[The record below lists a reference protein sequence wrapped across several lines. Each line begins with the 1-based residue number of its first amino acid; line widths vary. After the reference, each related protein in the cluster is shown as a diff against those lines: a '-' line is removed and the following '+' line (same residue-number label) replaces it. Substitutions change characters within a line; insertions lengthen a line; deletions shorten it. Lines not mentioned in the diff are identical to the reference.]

1 MHRSAINATC
11 RIVLATYLSMLRPS
25 SRLWCWTSL
34 LIVHLYAPV
43 ASALQPN
50 LKISQLQHTA
60 WRTAE
65 GAPAD
70 IWALAQSADGFLL
83 LGTGSGVYRF
93 DGVMF
98 ERVISSN
105 NSDLAFRNVTA
116 LMALPSRELWIGYY
130 AGGVSQLKDGVLKN
144 FTSAD
149 GVPPGWVTSFAEES
163 DGTLWVAALE
173 GLGRFTGGRWETV
186 SSNWDFPGHSAHWV
200 LLDRTGTLWVA
211 GGDTVAF
218 LRKGSRHF
226 EDTGVRSGY
235 SSTLILAP
243 DGTVWLSGESIAPQ
257 ALSANGEVIATTDR
271 NAKLN
276 PTKRLLFDRQGAIW
290 ATDAVHGG
298 VYRST
303 KQINDASPGQ
313 QSFNPPEAFDEAS
326 GLTSDKAVPLL
337 EDREGN
343 IWVGTNL
350 GLNRFRA
357 APFVLESHVP
367 ATSRIGYSL
376 AATPD
381 TLWIAS
387 DNDLFEAHA
396 SRVDFVTRVPTR
408 IRSAFYDSEGVL
420 WLGTE
425 TGLYE
430 INKSNRRFVPFPPYR
445 KGVQYRYAHAM
456 SSDGAQGM
464 WVSIINHGLLRLR
477 DGVWEIPAAQL
488 GLRTDAPTAL
498 WTDESRRQWFGY
510 SDGTVSMWDGAR
522 TRIYGPNEG
531 LRVGPVTLIRG
542 SGENILAAGEWG
554 LGQVHGDQF
563 RTLSASRADAFSGIT
578 GVIVGAGGGL
588 WLNGNRGV
596 VRMKWDALADAL
608 ARPEAKPRF
617 ELYDVHDGL
626 PGYAQ
631 QNENASAVQ
640 APDGR
645 LWFATNHGVSWMDP
659 THNPSNP
666 PAPDVVI
673 RGLQVDGRSYEAVRP
688 IELPNTSGS
697 IRIDYTALSLA
708 APERVSFRYK
718 LDGVDHGW
726 RDATNER
733 AVRYANLR
741 PGQYTFRVT
750 ASNNE
755 GVWNELGTSLDF
767 SISPAYYQTTWF
779 RLLLALLF
787 AALLWLA
794 YYLRLRYVT
803 ERQRKRIEQRM
814 EDRFGER
821 TRIARELH
829 DTLLQSLQG
838 SLMRYQVAHELLPEH
853 PSEAKQDLGMAI
865 DQTVRAIN
873 EGRNAVQGLRA
884 TKIDGNDLPES
895 IKKLVEDMAAD
906 ASLKQMVLRV
916 GLQGALH
923 PLQVHA
929 LDEIH
934 EIAAEALRNAL
945 HHSRASEIEVELI
958 YEQDQF
964 RLRVRDNGIGIDPN
978 HLKGEAGHYGLQGMR
993 ERAELLG
1000 GKVGFWTA
1008 SAAGTEI
1015 ELIIPAAQ
1023 VYAEAHKRRCPLF
1036 SKYISKR
1043 VYEVSNE

>member
-1 MHRSAINATC
+1 
-11 RIVLATYLSMLRPS
+11 MLRS
-25 SRLWCWTSL
+25 SWRRWCWSSL
-34 LIVHLYAPV
+34 LILYLYAPN
-43 ASALQPN
+43 ARALQPDLN
-50 LKISQLQHTA
+50 LSQLQHTA

-70 IWALAQSADGFLL
+70 IWALAQAADGFLL

-93 DGVMF
+93 DGVVF
-98 ERVISSN
+98 ERVVSSN
-105 NSDLAFRNVTA
+105 NADFAFRNVTA
-116 LMALPSRELWIGYY
+116 LMPLPSQELWIGYY
-130 AGGVSQLKDGVLKN
+130 AGGVSHLKDGVLRN
-144 FTSAD
+144 FTVAD
-149 GVPPGWVTSFAEES
+149 GVPPGWITSFAQES

-200 LLDRTGTLWVA
+200 LLDRMGTLWVA

-218 LRKGSRHF
+218 LRKGNRHF
-226 EDTGVRSGY
+226 EDTGIRSGY
-235 SSTLILAP
+235 SSTLTLAP
-243 DGTVWLSGESIAPQ
+243 DGTIWLAGESVPPQ
-257 ALSANGEVIATTDR
+257 ALSASGEATATTDR
-271 NAKLN
+271 SVKLN
-276 PTKRLLFDRQGAIW
+276 PSKRILIDRQGAIW
-290 ATDAVHGG
+290 ATDAVRGG

-303 KQINDASPGQ
+303 KRIDDAIPDR
-313 QSFNPPEAFDEAS
+313 QSFNPPEAFDEGS

-357 APFVLESHVP
+357 APFVPESHVP
-367 ATSRIGYSL
+367 ATSRVGYSL

-387 DNDLFEAHA
+387 DNDLFEAHG
-396 SRVDFVTRVPTR
+396 SRVDFVTHVPAR
-408 IRSAFYDSEGVL
+408 IRSAFCDSDGVL

-430 INKSNRRFVPFPPYR
+430 ITNRNRRFVPLPPYR
-445 KGVQYRYAHAM
+445 QGVQYQYVHAM
-456 SSDGAQGM
+456 SSDGAHGV
-464 WVSIINHGLLRLR
+464 WVSIVNHGLLRLH
-477 DGVWEIPAAQL
+477 DGVWEIPAAHL
-488 GLRTDAPTAL
+488 GLRTEAPTAL
-498 WTDESRRQWFGY
+498 WTDDSQRQWFGY
-510 SDGTVSMWDGAR
+510 GDGTVWMWDGAR

-531 LRVGPVTLIRG
+531 LRIGPVTLIRG

-554 LGQVHGDQF
+554 LGQLHGDRFQ
-563 RTLSASRADAFSGIT
+563 TLSASSADAFSGIT
-578 GVIVGAGGGL
+578 GVIVGASGDL
-588 WLNGNRGV
+588 WINGNRGV
-596 VRMKWDALADAL
+596 VRMKSGALADAL
-608 ARPEAKPRF
+608 ARPEAKPRY

-645 LWFATNHGVSWMDP
+645 LWFATNHGIAWMDP
-659 THNPSNP
+659 IHSPGNPL
-666 PAPDVVI
+666 APDVVI
-673 RGLQVDGRSYEAVRP
+673 RNLQVDGRSYATVRP

-726 RDATNER
+726 RDANNER

-755 GVWNELGTSLDF
+755 GIWNELGTSLDF

-779 RLLLALLF
+779 RASLAVLS
-787 AALLWLA
+787 AALLWLM

-853 PSEAKQDLGMAI
+853 PSEAKQDLGVAI
-865 DQTVRAIN
+865 DQTVRAIT

-884 TKIDGNDLPES
+884 TKLAGNDLPES

-906 ASLKQMVLRV
+906 ASQKQVVLRV
-916 GLQGALH
+916 GLQGALR
-923 PLQVHA
+923 PLQVDA

-945 HHSRASEIEVELI
+945 HHSRASEIEIELI
-958 YEQDQF
+958 YEQDQL
-964 RLRVRDNGIGIDPN
+964 RLRVRDNGIGIDPSL
-978 HLKGEAGHYGLQGMR
+978 LKGGAGHYGLQGMR

-1000 GKVGFWTA
+1000 GKLGLWTA
-1008 SAAGTEI
+1008 AAAGAEI
-1015 ELIIPAAQ
+1015 ELIIPARQ

-1036 SKYISKR
+1036 PQNISKR
-1043 VYEVSNE
+1043 IYEIPRE